1 MRLKHLLA
9 PTDFGESSQRAED
22 LAAELAAK
30 FEAKLTLLHVWSVP
44 APTYAEALTWP
55 ITEIEAAARDALAR
69 ANARLKEKHA
79 KCESV
84 LAAGIA
90 WDRILETAKQRE
102 VDMIV
107 IGTHGRRG
115 LPRFLLG
122 SVAEKVVRLSPVP
135 VLTVG
140 SESGVTPIRKIL
152 LPVDL
157 GPASEA
163 AIEETAALASA
174 FGAEVTVL
182 HVYEAP
188 IHVYPGV
195 PYVPIY
201 DTSLALEKSARGAV
215 DVVVHQLAGRVA
227 RVTGLVR
234 QGSAWRNINEVAQE
248 LGADLIVLGTHGRR
262 GVPRAFIGSVAE
274 KVVRTSPVPVLTVHA
289 PDSATPMPT
298 DVPAP

>member
-1 MRLKHLLA
+1 MRLKHLLV

-22 LAAELAAK
+22 LAAELASKFDAK
-30 FEAKLTLLHVWSVP
+30 VTLLHVWSI
-44 APTYAEALTWP
+44 PTFPSYAAELHWP
-55 ITEIEAAARDALAR
+55 TEEIEAAARAGVSEAL
-69 ANARLKEKHA
+69 ARLKEKHA
-79 KCESV
+79 NSEAV
-84 LAAGIA
+84 LAAGAAWERIA
-90 WDRILETAKQRE
+90 ETATQQD

-152 LPVDL
+152 LPVDM
-157 GPASEA
+157 GPASDA
-163 AIEETAALASA
+163 AIEETAALARA
-174 FGAEVTVL
+174 FSAEVTVL

-188 IHVYPGV
+188 IPYPGV
-195 PYVPIY
+195 PYVPIH
-201 DTSLALEKSARGAV
+201 DLSLALEKSARGAV
-215 DVVVHQLAGRVA
+215 EVVVQRLAGRVP
-227 RVTGLVR
+227 RVSGLVR

-248 LGADLIVLGTHGRR
+248 TGADLVVVGTHGRR
-262 GVPRAFIGSVAE
+262 GVPRALIGSVAE

-289 PDSATPMPT
+289 PDAATPMT
-298 DVPAP
+298 AEVAR